1 MLRFF
6 FKFVIAVMAVFILL
20 FSFLPQNLNEYFIQP
35 LQAEITVPEDIDLG
49 IVLGAGLRIDGS
61 LTDLA
66 VERVDHA
73 FAIFDGT
80 NISLMFSGGKTP
92 YGIEAEKM
100 STYARELGYN
110 GKLTMEDKSTSTYE
124 NARFSDRI
132 LDERS
137 DEASSIV
144 LVTSSFHSRRAL
156 ATFKKQ
162 MPERNINVTYP
173 EKSAVLNN
181 TVRARWKG
189 LYQIVREYVA
199 QLVYQG
205 RFDI

>member
-1 MLRFF
+1 MRFL
-6 FKFVIAVMAVFILL
+6 FKSTLVVGIVFVLL
-20 FSFLPQNLNEYFIQP
+20 FSFLPQNLNEYFIQS
-35 LQAEITVPEDIDLG
+35 LQAEIVVPEDIDLG

-73 FAIFDGT
+73 IEIFDST
-80 NISLMFSGGKTP
+80 NISLLFSGGKTP
-92 YGIEAEKM
+92 YGIEAETM
-100 STYARELGYN
+100 SIYARELGHG
-110 GKLTMEDKSTSTYE
+110 GKVLIEDKSTSTYE
-124 NARFSDRI
+124 NARFSDRL
-132 LDERS
+132 LDER
-137 DEASSIV
+137 DEEVNSII

-162 MPERNINVTYP
+162 MPERTIYVTYP
-173 EKSAVLNN
+173 EESAVLND

-189 LYQIVREYVA
+189 LYRIVREYVA
-199 QLVYQG
+199 QFVYQS